1 MKWFGLAIVVAL
13 GMAFPVNAVEQESSD
28 AAEGVQRLTAAN
40 RIICRRFPP
49 PVGTRIGSRNIC
61 LTQMQWERYDEEV
74 RATLDEA
81 FNRSKGF

>member
-1 MKWFGLAIVVAL
+1 MRHLFFAFILAL
-13 GMAFPVNAVEQESSD
+13 GLSFPVNAVEREPSG
-28 AAEGVQRLTAAN
+28 ATAGVERLTSAN

-49 PVGTRIGSRNIC
+49 PVGTRIGGRNIC
-61 LTQMQWERYDEEV
+61 LTEMQWARYDQEV